1 MAVALPNFPTI
12 LSAAGHSRRR
22 PNSKKSNTQKKNQN
36 TVATSSLGFS
46 SKTKDPVWQCVERCG
61 ACCKLEKGPTYPSP
75 DEIFDDP
82 SDVQVSPSFLLL
94 ACLYIHT
101 YIHTVKFSYLVFE
114 YLNIWWCFF
123 FLATSVNRTFS
134 LPISIPMSASI
145 ITVTIGYT

>member
-1 MAVALPNFPTI
+1 MVRAPANYNPIEQQQYTPKSNGGCSAQFPHHPI
-12 LSAAGHSRRR
+12 GGGPQCRR

-82 SDVQVSPSFLLL
+82 SDVQVSPSSLLL

-114 YLNIWWCFF
+114 YLNI
-123 FLATSVNRTFS
+123 
-134 LPISIPMSASI
+134 
-145 ITVTIGYT
+145 